1 MLVNRAKMTTAT
13 TGTGTITL
21 GSAVD
26 GYQTFAAA
34 GVTDAAVVSYA
45 IEDGTAW
52 EIGTGTYTASGT
64 TLSRTVTES
73 SNAGAAINLTGNAVV
88 FVTARA
94 EDLATGGGA
103 PTLATSSG
111 ASQSVDFSTSNKI
124 HVATID
130 EDATLTFTNP
140 ASVAKLDL
148 ILDVLGAAYNIGE
161 ASYASKSFSVSS
173 WDTAA
178 ESVAFKADG
187 TKMYFLG
194 QATDTVYQYSLST
207 AEDVNT
213 ASYDSVSLSVSG
225 QETFPNTLSFSLDG
239 TKMYVSGSASDS
251 LHQYDLSTAWDLST
265 ATYASKSLSFGSQ
278 DGAPRG
284 HYFSESG
291 LKVYMVGGASAVHQY
306 TLTTA
311 WDVSTGSY
319 DGVSF
324 SLSGISSPY
333 GIQFS
338 GNLTKMLILAGTS
351 VYQYDLSTAGDVST
365 ATNSGVSF
373 SVASQTAA
381 PYGFAFSA
389 NGQKMYVVDV
399 INDVVFQYDSVG
411 VASITLPETLQSP
424 TVPTVAGEKT
434 ALTIVTYD
442 GGTTYQAINV
452 QGGIV

>member
-73 SNAGAAINLTGNAVV
+73 SNAGAAINLSGNAVV

-94 EDLATGGGA
+94 EDIGGF
-103 PTLATSSG
+103 TIETSSG

-130 EDATLTFTNP
+130 EDATLTFINP

-148 ILDVLGAAYNIGE
+148 ILNMSGAAYNIGE
-161 ASYASKSFSVSS
+161 ASYSAKSFSVNSQ
-173 WDTAA
+173 DTTA

-194 QATDTVYQYSLST
+194 SATDTIYQYSLST
-207 AEDVNT
+207 AGDVNT

-225 QETFPNTLSFSLDG
+225 QETFPNALSFSLDG
-239 TKMYVSGSASDS
+239 TKMYVSGSASDN

-291 LKVYMVGGASAVHQY
+291 LKVYMVGGSTAVYQY

-399 INDVVFQYDSVG
+399 INDVVFQYASVG
-411 VASITLPETLQSP
+411 IPSITLPATLQSP
-424 TVPTVAGEKT
+424 TVPTVVGEKT

-452 QGGIV
+452 QGGIA